1 MTENI
6 QTFVNLIINKKF
18 STKLLFSDKP
28 ILMAKSEELVEP
40 TKEFKGVM
48 TDFVTNECLKTPEQQ
63 KKFANLIHSA
73 FSTALKLYE
82 QQKGLPA
89 NSIIFL
95 FKGGN
100 ILRFVAY
107 ETMHELPGNV
117 SDQIINYY
125 KDSFK
130 KSDADFT
137 IYINPQLK
145 NFDEV
150 FEDINNLTFLLE
162 NNIRNEFLSNMS
174 GYFEFYKLNNNE
186 KKNILQSY
194 LKKLNET
201 QTLKDK
207 LYDYDGQFTSLI
219 FKDIA
224 IPNDQ
229 YAYIPKADFQLD
241 DHQTDPKHTVLTN
254 LKLLHELEIPELV
267 PIIDKQKQIYKNTL
281 TQSEMYT
288 SVNKTLT
295 FKKGPNIAS
304 FSLIRI
310 KMSLNAY
317 FTSTNKKTEM
327 IKLDG
332 ELIDIS
338 IVKKDDSNLAHFFEH
353 KDKYISTYTIG
364 HDKEAVKFQA
374 YSLEY
379 LLEDLERMLFID
391 TEFPWDDAKY
401 AKRIKRIMFM
411 YFIML
416 MINQTLN
423 NEKRAKY
430 MSLIKNNIIEQANKD
445 HKQALKNI
453 AIFLENSEENY
464 PKIYP
469 FRELVKNL
477 ALILMKNNLDKAK
490 LDEYLKT
497 INDNIEVLSKGFG
510 GLDQYC
516 KGNMTVQEASILD
529 STTLPVGGGFNIL
542 NFFRRI
548 MDK

>member
-18 STKLLFSDKP
+18 STKMLFSDRS
-28 ILMAKSEELVEP
+28 ILMAKSEELIEP
-40 TKEFKGVM
+40 TKEFKNVI

-63 KKFANLIHSA
+63 KKFAKLVHTY

-82 QQKGLPA
+82 QQKGLSA

-107 ETMHELPGNV
+107 EAMHELPGNV
-117 SDQIINYY
+117 SDQIVNYY

-137 IYINPQLK
+137 IYINPKLN
-145 NFDEV
+145 NFDEI
-150 FEDINNLTFLLE
+150 FDDINNLTFLLE
-162 NNIRNEFLSNMS
+162 NEIRNEFLSNMS
-174 GYFEFYKLNNNE
+174 EYFEFYKLNNIE
-186 KKNILQSY
+186 KKNILQTY
-194 LKKLNET
+194 IKKLNET

-207 LYDYDGQFTSLI
+207 LYGYDGQFTSLI

-229 YAYIPKADFQLD
+229 YAYVPKADYQID
-241 DHQTDPKHTVLTN
+241 NHSTDQKHTVITN
-254 LKLLHELEIPELV
+254 LKLLHELKNPELI
-267 PIIDKQKQIYKNTL
+267 PIIEKQKQIYKNTSI
-281 TQSEMYT
+281 QSEIYA

-295 FKKGPNIAS
+295 FTRSSNTAS
-304 FSLIRI
+304 FNLIRL
-310 KMSLNAY
+310 KMSLNSY
-317 FTSTNKKTEM
+317 FTYTNKKTEM

-338 IVKKDDSNLAHFFEH
+338 IPKKDDSNLAHFFEH

-364 HDKEAVKFQA
+364 QDKDFVKFQA

-379 LLEDLERMLFID
+379 LLEDLEKILFIGSD
-391 TEFPWDDAKY
+391 FPWDDAKY
-401 AKRIKRIMFM
+401 AKRIKRILFM
-411 YFIML
+411 YFVML
-416 MINQTLN
+416 MINKTVN
-423 NEKRAKY
+423 NDKRSKY
-430 MSLIKNNIIEQANKD
+430 MTLIKNNIIEQANKD
-445 HKQALKNI
+445 HKQTLKNI
-453 AIFLENSEENY
+453 KMFLENSEDEM

-477 ALILMKNNLDKAK
+477 AVILMKDNIDKTK
-490 LDEYLKT
+490 LAEYLKT
-497 INDNIEVLSKGFG
+497 INENIDILSKGFG
-510 GLDQYC
+510 GLEQYC
-516 KGNMTVQEASILD
+516 KGNMTVNESSLLD
-529 STTLPVGGGFNIL
+529 STSLPVGGGFNII
-542 NFFRRI
+542 NFFQKI
-548 MDK
+548 MNN